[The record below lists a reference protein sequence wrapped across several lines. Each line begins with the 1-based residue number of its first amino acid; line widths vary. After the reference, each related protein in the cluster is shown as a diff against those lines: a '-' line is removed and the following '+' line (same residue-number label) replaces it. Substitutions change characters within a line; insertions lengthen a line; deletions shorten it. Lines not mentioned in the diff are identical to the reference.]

1 MSPTPSPLQDLLS
14 RLDQMI
20 ALLEEQTYYLS
31 LLIPGVA
38 DPAAETPAEPPP
50 PSPPPA
56 PRLLVICPNP
66 TLGQM
71 LVDWLN
77 EDPGR
82 RAQPSMILPS
92 RIPDR
97 KM

>member
-20 ALLEEQTYYLS
+20 ALLEEQTYYLL

-38 DPAAETPAEPPP
+38 DPAAETPP

-56 PRLLVICPNP
+56 PRLLVLCPNP

-71 LVDWLN
+71 LADWLN
-77 EDPGR
+77 GNHSHPEPAR
-82 RAQPSMILPS
+82 MILPS